1 MRFYTRL
8 LPLILI
14 MLLSYSAST
23 AQSAEQAI
31 RKVMAEQQDAWNAG
45 DIPQFM
51 EGYWKSDKLQFVG
64 SKGVTYGWDATLAN
78 YLKGYPDKATMGT
91 LTFTLLE
98 INETSRKSAYVIGK
112 WELEREKGN
121 VGGHFT
127 LIWRKIK
134 GEWRIVVDHTS

>member
-1 MRFYTRL
+1 MRFHTRL

-14 MLLSYSAST
+14 MLFTYSAST

-64 SKGVTYGWDATLAN
+64 SKGVTYGWDATLSN

-98 INETSRKSAYVIGK
+98 VNQTSRKSAYVIGK

>member
-1 MRFYTRL
+1 
-8 LPLILI
+8 
-14 MLLSYSAST
+14 MLFTYSAST

-64 SKGVTYGWDATLAN
+64 SKGVTYGWDATLSN

-98 INETSRKSAYVIGK
+98 VNQTSRKSAYVIGK